1 MHIKYGFKL
10 HVHVR
15 HNLTIIVL
23 PKFLIS
29 FSDKVYHL
37 NLRRRYMA
45 GILLIRR
52 KTQENQSIN
61 FLFDFVFQTTEVT
74 LTLKMNTRGPTQ
86 FAIVSVFKKETFA
99 ISTDEAKI
107 VPASEPDAEI
117 DIPKGAFEKAA
128 ELQLNVSYLRGRAFF
143 IVLYRGRIRR
153 QIIVR
158 RSNMV
163 S

>member
-1 MHIKYGFKL
+1 M
-10 HVHVR
+10 
-15 HNLTIIVL
+15 
-23 PKFLIS
+23 
-29 FSDKVYHL
+29 
-37 NLRRRYMA
+37 
-45 GILLIRR
+45 
-52 KTQENQSIN
+52 
-61 FLFDFVFQTTEVT
+61 
-74 LTLKMNTRGPTQ
+74 TLKMNTRGPTQ

-128 ELQLNVSYLRGRAFF
+128 ELQLNVSYLRARDFF
-143 IVLYRGRIRR
+143 VLYRDRFRG

>member
-1 MHIKYGFKL
+1 
-10 HVHVR
+10 
-15 HNLTIIVL
+15 
-23 PKFLIS
+23 
-29 FSDKVYHL
+29 
-37 NLRRRYMA
+37 MA

-52 KTQENQSIN
+52 KTQENQSII
-61 FLFDFVFQTTEVT
+61 FFSFDFVFQTTEVT

-128 ELQLNVSYLRGRAFF
+128 ELQLNVSYLRGRDFF
-143 IVLYRGRIRR
+143 RFIPR
-153 QIIVR
+153 QNSA
-158 RSNMV
+158 SNHC
-163 S
+163 SKI

>member
-1 MHIKYGFKL
+1 M
-10 HVHVR
+10 
-15 HNLTIIVL
+15 
-23 PKFLIS
+23 
-29 FSDKVYHL
+29 
-37 NLRRRYMA
+37 
-45 GILLIRR
+45 
-52 KTQENQSIN
+52 
-61 FLFDFVFQTTEVT
+61 
-74 LTLKMNTRGPTQ
+74 TLKMNTRGPTQ

-128 ELQLNVSYLRGRAFF
+128 ELQLNVSYLRARDFF
-143 IVLYRGRIRR
+143 FVLYRCRFRR